1 MMADPELNTEAARYY
16 LVRRDILPEALV
28 KTVEAKRLLTSG
40 EVKTIHEAVEKVG
53 LSRSAF
59 YKYRDGIHDLTRLE
73 RERIAIIAL
82 DLIHRAGILSGVLA
96 TIASYGGNV
105 LAINQTIPLQ
115 GIANVVITVETSEM
129 QEHLLDQFI
138 EKLRE
143 TEGVT
148 RASIIGQG

>member
-1 MMADPELNTEAARYY
+1 MADPELNTEAARYY